1 MNKIEEMKKLV
12 EELNAAS
19 DAYYN
24 GKETLMSDQE
34 FDLKLKHLEEIEKE
48 LGVILSNSPTVN
60 VGAPVLNSLEKIKHE
75 YKPML
80 SLSKVH
86 SAEEVMKFANGEEL
100 LAMVKLDGL
109 SCRLT
114 YQDGKL
120 IKAETRG
127 DGETGNLI
135 YEHSKQFK
143 NIPLTINKENTYVI
157 DGEVIITDEDFLAI
171 NNALPKETEK
181 FKNSRNLASG
191 TLALLDMN
199 VVKERKLTF
208 VAWDVIVGS
217 SKKTIQKKLDEAERL
232 GFDIVPYIYN
242 MNQHSI
248 TLNEQDIDEMNNC
261 VLDMAKEDGYL
272 CDGVVWKFNNVDY
285 GESLGRTE
293 HHFNLGC
300 AWKPAIVSYPTK
312 LLDIEW
318 TMGKTGSLCPTI
330 ITEPVEIDG
339 SSVSKASVHNVSIF
353 KDFGFTKGCT
363 CYLYKANLIIP
374 QCEYVEDND
383 GEPFEVPSAC
393 PVCGAP
399 TEIRKDNETEV
410 LYCTNKNC
418 KGLMLGKLNA
428 FVSKQAMDIDGLSE
442 QTLSLLLDR
451 GFISTFKDLYH
462 LSDYKTE
469 LSTLPKM
476 GSRSVKKLLDAIE
489 ASRNTTLD
497 RLLTSLSIPGIGKSS
512 AKIMMKKFGSMEL
525 FKKYVYYFTDDA
537 DNNMDE
543 HEMASYEYLI
553 DWTTVDGFEQKTH
566 RAIVNY
572 FKENAD
578 MVLELLKELSVEVS
592 EEKKE
597 SNTGVNLNNAT
608 FCITGKLEHFANRD
622 AMIES
627 ITSHNG
633 KYLSGVS
640 TKLNYLVNNDKT
652 STSGKNKKALD
663 LGIEII
669 SETDYLQMIGE
680 LN

>member
-1 MNKIEEMKKLV
+1 MSKIDEMKKLV
-12 EELNAAS
+12 ETLNAAS

-24 GKETLMSDQE
+24 GKETLMSDVE
-34 FDLKLKHLEEIEKE
+34 FDLKLKHLQELEAE
-48 LGVILSNSPTVN
+48 LGVVLSNSPTVN
-60 VGAPVLNSLEKIKHE
+60 VGAPVLDSLEKVKHE

-86 SAEEVMKFANGEEL
+86 SAEEVVKFANGEEL

-135 YEHSKQFK
+135 YEHAKQFK
-143 NIPLTINKENTYVI
+143 NVPLTIDRLGTYVI
-157 DGEVIITDEDFLAI
+157 DGESIITNEDFSAI
-171 NNALPKETEK
+171 NAALPTGVEK

-191 TLALLDMN
+191 TLALLDTSI
-199 VVKERKLTF
+199 VKERKITF
-208 VAWDVIVGS
+208 VAWDVIIGS
-217 SKKTIQKKLDEAERL
+217 DKATITEKLDEAKKL

-242 MNQHSI
+242 MNQYAI
-248 TLNEQDIDEMNNC
+248 TLNEQDINEMNNC

-300 AWKPAIVSYPTK
+300 AWKPAITSYPTK
-312 LLDIEW
+312 LIDVEW

-330 ITEPVEIDG
+330 ITESVEIDG

-383 GEPFEVPSAC
+383 GEPFEVPSVC
-393 PVCGAP
+393 PICGSP

-410 LYCTNKNC
+410 LFCTNKNC

-428 FVSKQAMDIDGLSE
+428 FVSKQSMNINGLSE
-442 QTLSLLLDR
+442 ATLELLMSK
-451 GFISTFKDLYH
+451 GYISTFKDIYH
-462 LSDYKTE
+462 LSNYNAE

-476 GSRSVKKLLDAIE
+476 GEKSVAKLLQSIE
-489 ASRNTTLD
+489 NSRKTTLD
-497 RLLTSLSIPGIGKSS
+497 RLLTALSIPLCGKATCKDI
-512 AKIMMKKFGSMEL
+512 AKYCNGDVDIFTFIMNNTSLEFASINGVGVAATTSL
-525 FKKYVYYFTDDA
+525 DDWWSE
-537 DNNMDE
+537 NS
-543 HEMASYEYLI
+543 EMFY
-553 DWTTVDGFEQKTH
+553 
-566 RAIVNY
+566 
-572 FKENAD
+572 
-578 MVLELLKELSVEVS
+578 ELSDELEIELP

-597 SNTGVNLNNAT
+597 AVNTNSLNNAT
-608 FCITGKLEHFANRD
+608 FCITGKLEHFSNRD

-627 ITSHNG
+627 IVQNG
-633 KYLSGVS
+633 GQYLSGVS
-640 TKLNYLVNNDKT
+640 SKLDYLINNNKT
-652 STSGKNKKALD
+652 SQTGKNKKAFD
-663 LGIEII
+663 LGIKVI
-669 SETDYLQMIGE
+669 SEQDYLQMIG
-680 LN
+680 LA

>member
-1 MNKIEEMKKLV
+1 MNKIEEIKKLV
-12 EELNAAS
+12 EILNAAS

-34 FDLKLKHLEEIEKE
+34 FDLKLKHLEEMEVE
-48 LGVILSNSPTVN
+48 LNIVLSNSPTIN
-60 VGAPVLNSLEKIKHE
+60 VGAPVLDSLEKVKHE
-75 YKPML
+75 HKPML
-80 SLSKVH
+80 SLAKVH
-86 SAEEVMKFANGEEL
+86 SAEEVVKFANREEL
-100 LAMVKLDGL
+100 IAMVKLDGL

-120 IKAETRG
+120 VRAETRG

-135 YEHSKQFK
+135 YEHAKQFK
-143 NIPLTINKENTYVI
+143 NIPLTINKEGTYVI
-157 DGEVIITDEDFLAI
+157 DGEAIITDKDFIAI
-171 NNALPKETEK
+171 NNALPKGTEK

-199 VVKERKLTF
+199 VVKERKITF

-217 SKKTIQKKLDEAERL
+217 SGNTIQKKLDEAERL

-242 MNQHSI
+242 MNQHAI
-248 TLNEQDIDEMNNC
+248 TLNEQDIDEMNNR

-285 GESLGRTE
+285 GESLGKTE

-300 AWKPAIVSYPTK
+300 AWKPAITSYPTK
-312 LLDIEW
+312 LIDVEW

-330 ITEPVEIDG
+330 ITKPVEIDG

-383 GEPFEVPSAC
+383 GEPFDVPSVC
-393 PVCGAP
+393 PVCGSP

-428 FVSKQAMDIDGLSE
+428 FVSKQAINIDGLSE
-442 QTLSLLLDR
+442 ATLSLLMSK
-451 GFISTFKDLYH
+451 GFVNTFRDLYH
-462 LSDYKTE
+462 LSDYKVE
-469 LSTLPKM
+469 LSALPKM

-489 ASRNTTLD
+489 TSRKTTLD
-497 RLLTSLSIPGIGKSS
+497 RFLTALSIPNVGRSTSKDIAKYCHGSIDEFIFIINNTILELMTIEGIG
-512 AKIMMKKFGSMEL
+512 
-525 FKKYVYYFTDDA
+525 
-537 DNNMDE
+537 
-543 HEMASYEYLI
+543 
-553 DWTTVDGFEQKTH
+553 TTVLDSLESWWE
-566 RAIVNY
+566 
-572 FKENAD
+572 ENAE
-578 MVLELLKELSVEVS
+578 MVHELLEELEIETPS
-592 EEKKE
+592 ENDGMKMAKMTEW
-597 SNTGVNLNNAT
+597 NCDLQGQT
-608 FCITGKLEHFANRD
+608 FCITGKLEHFENRD
-622 AMIES
+622 SMVASIEA
-627 ITSHNG
+627 HNG

-640 TKLNYLVNNDKT
+640 AKLNYLVNNDKT
-652 STSGKNKKALD
+652 STTGKNKKALD

-669 SETDYLQMIGE
+669 SETDYLKMIGE

>member
-1 MNKIEEMKKLV
+1 MMMYLERDREKKMNKIEEMKKLV
-12 EELNAAS
+12 EILNAAS
-19 DAYYN
+19 NAYYN

-34 FDLKLKHLEEIEKE
+34 FDLKLKHLEELEKE
-48 LGVILSNSPTVN
+48 LGTVLSDSPTVN
-60 VGAPVLNSLEKIKHE
+60 VGAPVLDSLEKIKHDF
-75 YKPML
+75 KPML
-80 SLSKVH
+80 SLAKVH
-86 SAEEVMKFANGEEL
+86 SAEEITKFANGEEL

-114 YQDGKL
+114 YQDCKL

-143 NIPLTINKENTYVI
+143 NIPLTINKEGTYVI
-157 DGEVIITDEDFLAI
+157 DGEAIITDEDFIAI
-171 NNALPKETEK
+171 NNALPKGTEK

-199 VVKERKLTF
+199 IVKERKITF
-208 VAWDVIVGS
+208 VVWDVIVGS
-217 SKKTIQKKLDEAERL
+217 EENTIVKKLDEAERL

-242 MNQHSI
+242 MNQHTI
-248 TLNEQDIDEMNNC
+248 TLNEQDINEMNKR
-261 VLDMAKEDGYL
+261 VLDMAKENGYL

-293 HHFNLGC
+293 HHFNLGR
-300 AWKPAIVSYPTK
+300 AWKPAITSYPTK
-312 LLDIEW
+312 LIDVEW

-374 QCEYVEDND
+374 QCEYVEDNN
-383 GEPFEVPSAC
+383 GEPFEIPSVC
-393 PVCGAP
+393 PVCGSP
-399 TEIRKDNETEV
+399 TEIIKQNDTEV
-410 LYCTNKNC
+410 LYCANKNC
-418 KGLMLGKLNA
+418 NGLMLGKLNA

-442 QTLSLLLDR
+442 QTLDLLMSK
-451 GFISTFKDLYH
+451 GYISTFKDLYH
-462 LSDYKTE
+462 LSDYKAE

-489 ASRNTTLD
+489 VSRKTTLD
-497 RLLTSLSIPGIGKSS
+497 RFLTALSIPLCGKATCKDIAKYCHSS
-512 AKIMMKKFGSMEL
+512 IDEFIFIINNTSLEFMTIDKFGSTMLDSLLNWWEENMEM
-525 FKKYVYYFTDDA
+525 VY
-537 DNNMDE
+537 
-543 HEMASYEYLI
+543 
-553 DWTTVDGFEQKTH
+553 
-566 RAIVNY
+566 
-572 FKENAD
+572 
-578 MVLELLKELSVEVS
+578 ELLEELDLSVP

-627 ITSHNG
+627 IVQHG
-633 KYLSGVS
+633 GQYLSGVS
-640 TKLNYLVNNDKT
+640 AKLNYLVNNDKT

-663 LGIEII
+663 MQIPII
-669 SETDYLQMIGE
+669 SETDYLRMIGE